1 MKDIVL
7 IGAGGHAASCID
19 VIEAEGRFRI
29 VGLVGTESEL
39 HQRVCGYEVIAT
51 DGELRR
57 LAGEYR
63 FALITVGHIKSVQT
77 RVRMYEA
84 ALQAGFEL
92 PVVVSPKAHVSAHAR
107 IGAGTIVMFGA
118 LVNANA
124 RVGVNCIIN
133 SRALVEHGAEVGAH
147 CHVATGAILNGD
159 LRLGAASFVGSGS
172 VTKQGVAIGTGCVVG
187 VGSVVRHD
195 LADGVTYWGPGCNG

>member
-1 MKDIVL
+1 MTSIVL

-29 VGLVGTESEL
+29 AGLVGTESEL
-39 HQRVCGYEVIAT
+39 HQRVCGHEVMAT
-51 DGELRR
+51 DAELKR
-57 LAGEYR
+57 LAGQYR
-63 FALITVGHIKSVQT
+63 FALITVGHVKSAQT
-77 RVRMYEA
+77 RIRMYEA
-84 ALQAGFEL
+84 ALEAGFEL
-92 PVVVSPKAHVSAHAR
+92 PVVVSPQARVSAHAS

-133 SRALVEHGAEVGAH
+133 SRALVEHGAQVGAH

-159 LRLGAASFVGSGS
+159 LRVGEASFVGSGS
-172 VTKQGVAIGTGCVVG
+172 VTKQGIAIGAGCVVG
-187 VGSVVRHD
+187 VGAVVRHD
-195 LADGVTYWGPGCNG
+195 LADGVTYWGAGSNG